1 MNTKMLTENPDK
13 ESYNTRVSSLLEKLR
28 RKVKNFSVLDKQGE
42 LVGEVKDLVVGANRQ
57 LNFVISKLGEDQGV
71 EKNGFFLLLSNLI
84 KKIDAPTKSVSIDLD
99 KSEINYMPE
108 YLDRET
114 GMIDQ
119 SPENPAPSEANLN
132 LNREAEMLVDNSEHY
147 AARQVNS
154 NDPDVNLEKI
164 DRENTHV
171 EKFEDYEEII
181 RLLEERVVVN
191 STKRKIGEVI
201 VRKEI
206 EIRMVQVPIRCEKL
220 IVEQVSPEHKQLAEI
235 DLGHGDISGFEF
247 IDGQTPVET
256 TQIAKIESGLTVSG
270 DFHSPK
276 IASLLLNAIALERN
290 NKCKQV
296 RVTIVVEDEEHQKKY
311 QDWFERTTANKQS
324 AEH

>member
-1 MNTKMLTENPDK
+1 MLTENPDK
-13 ESYNTRVSSLLEKLR
+13 EGYNTRVNSLLEKLR
-28 RKVKNFSVLDKQGE
+28 RKVQNFSVLDRQGE
-42 LVGEVKDLVVGANRQ
+42 LVGQVKDLVVGANRQ
-57 LNFVISKLGEDQGV
+57 LSFVISKLADDQGV
-71 EKNGFFLLLSNLI
+71 ERNSFFLLLSNLI

-108 YLDRET
+108 YLDREAE
-114 GMIDQ
+114 MIEQ

-147 AARQVNS
+147 AAREIKS
-154 NDPDVNLEKI
+154 NYQDVNLQKN
-164 DRENTHV
+164 DHTNSHV
-171 EKFEDYEEII
+171 EAFEDYEEII

-191 STKRKIGEVI
+191 SRKRKIGEVI

-206 EIRMVQVPIRCEKL
+206 EIRMVQVPVRCEKL

-247 IDGQTPVET
+247 IDGQTLVET
-256 TQIAKIESGLTVSG
+256 TEITNLESGLTVSG

-311 QDWFERTTANKQS
+311 QDWFQRTTANKES

>member
-1 MNTKMLTENPDK
+1 MNTKILTENPDK
-13 ESYNTRVSSLLEKLR
+13 ATYNVRVSNLLEKLR
-28 RKVKNFSVLDKQGE
+28 RKVNNFSVLDKQGE
-42 LVGEVKDLVVGANRQ
+42 LVGEVKDLVVGVNRQ
-57 LNFVISKLGEDQGV
+57 LSFVISKLINDQGV
-71 EKNGFFLLLSNLI
+71 ERNGFFLLFSKLI
-84 KKIDAPTKSVSIDLD
+84 KKIDPPTKSVYIDLD
-99 KSEINYMPE
+99 KSEIKYMPE

-114 GMIDQ
+114 EMINQ
-119 SPENPAPSEANLN
+119 SPENPAVIEVNLN
-132 LNREAEMLVDNSEHY
+132 LNRETEMLVDNSEHY
-147 AARQVNS
+147 ADRE
-154 NDPDVNLEKI
+154 VNLDKI
-164 DRENTHV
+164 AHENSHV
-171 EKFEDYEEII
+171 ETFQDYEEII

-206 EIRMVQVPIRCEKL
+206 EIRMVQVPVRCEKL

-235 DLGHGDISGFEF
+235 DLGHGDISGLEF
-247 IDGQTPVET
+247 LDGQTPE
-256 TQIAKIESGLTVSG
+256 IAKLESGLTVKG

-311 QDWFERTTANKQS
+311 QDWFERTTANKES

>member
-1 MNTKMLTENPDK
+1 MLTENPDK
-13 ESYNTRVSSLLEKLR
+13 ETDKNRVSSLLEKLR
-28 RKVKNFSVLDKQGE
+28 TKVKNFSVLDRQGE
-42 LVGEVKDLVVGANRQ
+42 LVGEVKDLVVGNNRQ
-57 LNFVISKLGEDQGV
+57 LNFVISNLVNDQGV
-71 EKNGFFLLLSNLI
+71 ERNSYFLLLSNLI

-114 GMIDQ
+114 EMINQ
-119 SPENPAPSEANLN
+119 SPENAAISEENLN
-132 LNREAEMLVDNSEHY
+132 LNRETEMLVDNSEHY
-147 AARQVNS
+147 AAREVDS
-154 NDPDVNLEKI
+154 NYQNVNLEKI
-164 DRENTHV
+164 SHENSHV
-171 EKFEDYEEII
+171 ETFQDYEEII

-191 STKRKIGEVI
+191 SQKRKIGEVI

-247 IDGQTPVET
+247 IDGQTPLKT
-256 TQIAKIESGLTVSG
+256 TEIAKLESGLTVSG

-311 QDWFERTTANKQS
+311 QDWFERTTANKES
-324 AEH
+324 AKN